1 MDPKKMKSVYA
12 IIERNGKSY
21 WRAIGVGFVNHDGSW
36 NLKLDTFP
44 VGNGTIQV
52 RDYEPREDRRADDN
66 GAFGRRGLAA
76 QDAAAG

>member
-21 WRAIGVGFVNHDGSW
+21 WKSIGVGFVNSDGSW

-44 VGNGTIQV
+44 LGNGTIQV
-52 RDYEPREDRRADDN
+52 RDYEPRDEKRADDN
-66 GAFGRRGLAA
+66 GGFGRRGSLAPE
-76 QDAAAG
+76 AASG